1 MKRMPPESQLDSSKT
16 FESQKELVIKTII
29 PIIKQVLDPD
39 VYPVSENIIYQI
51 IYRRHRSQRDTY
63 RVSQKTE
70 IERKNELKRKHR
82 NTRRS
87 EVN

>member
-1 MKRMPPESQLDSSKT
+1 MPPESQLDSSKT

-39 VYPVSENIIYQI
+39 VYPVSKNIIYQI